1 MSQFLKKNEF
11 SNNSQ
16 INNFSSNSPIMK
28 VKHPSLFKK
37 SRNKPLIRKK
47 PLIRNRIT
55 IRKFKENLKMNAI
68 TNLSDHILSKEEREI
83 LEMGLTFVPKYD
95 NIDPK
100 SLENIFSS
108 IERNL

>member
-1 MSQFLKKNEF
+1 MSQFLKKNNI

-16 INNFSSNSPIMK
+16 TNNLSNNSPIMK

-47 PLIRNRIT
+47 PLIRNRIR

-83 LEMGLTFVPKYD
+83 LEMGFPLCQNMITLIQNPLK
-95 NIDPK
+95 
-100 SLENIFSS
+100 IFSQALRE
-108 IERNL
+108 I